1 MQQPKIEVRARDERR
16 RDEACAKWSTVE
28 RERGMRETGREGMK
42 YFEKKKKKESQMG
55 SRTKGRHKKNE
66 EGRKMRGEE
75 RGN

>member
-42 YFEKKKKKESQMG
+42 YFEKKKKKRKPDGKQN
-55 SRTKGRHKKNE
+55 KGKAQEKMKKG
-66 EGRKMRGEE
+66 GR
-75 RGN
+75 